1 MPSEKSRG
9 ARSAAAPVVHAASSS
24 SAGLPTWL
32 APQVAAPLAATV
44 ALPGSKS
51 VTNRALVLAAL
62 AQSPSTL
69 HKPLY
74 SRDSTLMINAL
85 RSLGVGVDQ
94 QPESIS
100 ISPRA
105 MKGPAAID
113 VGNAGTVMRF
123 LPPVAALAHGEISFD
138 GDPRSHERPLKPVI
152 AALEELGIEIDHGGR
167 YSLPLTIH
175 GKGVIKGG
183 AIEIDASQSSQFLSS
198 LLLVAPRM
206 TEGLTITHVGPKLPS
221 MPHIS
226 MTIAMLKERGIRV
239 ELLDANTWRV
249 QPGQILG
256 LRALIEPDLS
266 NAAPFMGAALIAGGS
281 VTIKDWPKT
290 TTQPGDQLREIFHAM
305 GGEITRGAPV
315 EVTSKNNKT
324 SKTSVNG
331 ANKGSA
337 GKNGG
342 NKNGAPSDDLTITGT
357 GVIHGIDIDLHEVGE
372 LAPSIAAVA
381 LLADSPSH
389 LRGIGHLRLHET
401 DRLDAL
407 AREFNAL
414 GGKVIAHQ
422 DSLEIIPA
430 LLHGGTFHTYEDH
443 RLATAGAMLGLRIPD
458 VAVEN
463 IETTSKTFPDFPGLW
478 SRMLTQLQEPTL

>member
-1 MPSEKSRG
+1 MPSEKTRD
-9 ARSAAAPVVHAASSS
+9 AKSAAAPVMHAGSSS
-24 SAGLPTWL
+24 GAGLPTWL
-32 APQVAAPLAATV
+32 APLAGAPLAATL

-51 VTNRALVLAAL
+51 VTNRALVLGAL
-62 AQSPSTL
+62 AESPSTL

-85 RSLGVGVDQ
+85 RALGVGVDQ

-105 MKGPAAID
+105 MKGPASID

-123 LPPVAALAHGEISFD
+123 LPPVAALAEGEISFD

-167 YSLPLTIH
+167 YSLPLRIH
-175 GKGVIKGG
+175 GKGEIKGG

-206 TEGLTITHVGPKLPS
+206 REGLTITHVGPTLPS

-226 MTIAMLKERGIRV
+226 MTIAMLKERGVRV
-239 ELLDANTWRV
+239 ELIGANTWRV
-249 QPGQILG
+249 QPGQIFG

-281 VTIKDWPKT
+281 VTIKDWPKI

-315 EVTSKNNKT
+315 ELASKNNKN
-324 SKTSVNG
+324 SKAG
-331 ANKGSA
+331 A
-337 GKNGG
+337 GKSS
-342 NKNGAPSDDLTITGT
+342 APSDDLTITGT

-381 LLADSPSH
+381 LLANSPSH

-401 DRLDAL
+401 DRLEAL
-407 AREFNAL
+407 AREFSAL

-430 LLHGGTFHTYEDH
+430 PLHGGTFHTYEDH
-443 RLATAGAMLGLRIPD
+443 RLATTGAMLGLRIPD
-458 VAVEN
+458 IHVAN

-478 SRMLTQLQEPTL
+478 SAMLAQLQVPTL